1 MSAEGI
7 HAAQNGVDW
16 RNENCTTKLQT
27 REAPRV
33 KASSTSRR
41 QIIS

>member
-7 HAAQNGVDW
+7 HAAQSGVDW

-33 KASSTSRR
+33 KSKLHLKAANH
-41 QIIS
+41 